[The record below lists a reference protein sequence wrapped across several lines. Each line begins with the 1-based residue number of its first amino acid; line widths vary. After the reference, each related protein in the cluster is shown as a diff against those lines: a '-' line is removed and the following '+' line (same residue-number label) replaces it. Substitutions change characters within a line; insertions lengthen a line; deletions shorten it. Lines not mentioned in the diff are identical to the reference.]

1 MDLLNHKIMPKLLIL
16 WAEKNGIRSGDR
28 AKFLLKH
35 LLLVFMSI
43 PTSENVAE
51 QAEENEAGLW

>member
-1 MDLLNHKIMPKLLIL
+1 MPKLLIL